1 MVSFCRVFAV
11 YLFAYFFCVVVF
23 EGRVLH
29 AVHVAPSH
37 TCLPICPH
45 HHQSPRHSAPDYFDP
60 TTVTRD
66 LGDNWALKS
75 SNLRKLLRNLEV
87 YYHSELDKTSDLFSS
102 LDVSAIAK
110 EADAHG
116 IVSLVELVAAAA
128 VQCEKR
134 GEIVPRIMT
143 MSASGQVEMKAVIE
157 DSMGQLQDR
166 QGGDDDDGNDED
178 DIGSGPGG
186 EEIEFDSDD
195 YNSDDDGDPSK
206 SMSAMF
212 TAAEHDIDAAM
223 ADLDG
228 EAAAISG
235 SPRGSGG
242 AALAKE
248 RDELNSLL
256 EETQRE
262 LASQKSQAAILAEE
276 HESAERK
283 LRALAEDLQERL
295 GRRQEELSAAEEEL
309 VKTKRGRDDAESKV
323 ADLTEKC
330 ATLAD
335 ELDVASAKAAQLAKA
350 EATVVAYRKRL
361 EAAGSMTQQM
371 TEMENQAEG
380 YLRQIMELETD
391 VKKLPGLQNTVDELQ
406 TKVGKLEKERV
417 TAEDD
422 LRAKATEVS
431 KLKGELSSTESAR
444 KMFEEELTALKAQ
457 QENAADTSMDDLAND
472 VSGMSMSG
480 AHAKSLAEAKE
491 KAMRMDV
498 ANQKLQEQM
507 EEMKRKHEAEL
518 EQAAAA
524 AESAAAAAAS
534 AAATSEAAAAAKQQG
549 QPAVS
554 SLEIARL
561 KGQIAQ
567 LEKDMKQ
574 KEAEKAKLGSD
585 KEKLEAY
592 TKKTLSK
599 FQEKYLVALQECKAK
614 LKEKHDKIEALEMR
628 SASEKTAQKRE
639 ERLLSSTIYELG
651 LAIMQQRLKDR

>member
-1 MVSFCRVFAV
+1 MSDDEARNAALVEFVGIFEDVSSAPTTLSDLSDGVA
-11 YLFAYFFCVVVF
+11 LFEALS
-23 EGRVLH
+23 E
-29 AVHVAPSH
+29 
-37 TCLPICPH
+37 I
-45 HHQSPRHSAPDYFDP
+45 APDYFDP

-110 EADAHG
+110 EADVHG

-166 QGGDDDDGNDED
+166 QGGDDDDGNDEE

-186 EEIEFDSDD
+186 GEIEFDSDD

-228 EAAAISG
+228 GEAAAISG
-235 SPRGSGG
+235 SPRGSGS

-248 RDELNSLL
+248 REELNSLL
-256 EETQRE
+256 EEAQRE

-323 ADLTEKC
+323 TDLTEKC

-422 LRAKATEVS
+422 LRAKATEVT
-431 KLKGELSSTESAR
+431 KLKGEVSSTESAR

-457 QENAADTSMDDLAND
+457 QESAADTSMDDLAND
-472 VSGMSMSG
+472 VSSMSMSG

-518 EQAAAA
+518 EKATAA

-554 SLEIARL
+554 SLEMARL
-561 KGQIAQ
+561 QGQIAQ
-567 LEKDMKQ
+567 LEKDLKQ

>member
-1 MVSFCRVFAV
+1 
-11 YLFAYFFCVVVF
+11 
-23 EGRVLH
+23 
-29 AVHVAPSH
+29 
-37 TCLPICPH
+37 
-45 HHQSPRHSAPDYFDP
+45 
-60 TTVTRD
+60 
-66 LGDNWALKS
+66 
-75 SNLRKLLRNLEV
+75 
-87 YYHSELDKTSDLFSS
+87 
-102 LDVSAIAK
+102 
-110 EADAHG
+110 
-116 IVSLVELVAAAA
+116 
-128 VQCEKR
+128 
-134 GEIVPRIMT
+134 
-143 MSASGQVEMKAVIE
+143 MSASGQVEMKGVIE

-166 QGGDDDDGNDED
+166 DDGDEDDEIDRVDGDDDDDGNEDEG
-178 DIGSGPGG
+178 IGGGPGG
-186 EEIEFDSDD
+186 GEIEFDSDD
-195 YNSDDDGDPSK
+195 YDSDDNGDPSN

-212 TAAEHDIDAAM
+212 SAAEHDIDAAM

-228 EAAAISG
+228 EAAVISG
-235 SPRGSGG
+235 SPRGSGSVT
-242 AALAKE
+242 LIKE
-248 RDELNSLL
+248 RDELKSSL
-256 EETQRE
+256 EQAQRE
-262 LASQKSQAAILAEE
+262 LASHKSQATILAEE

-309 VKTKRGRDDAESKV
+309 AKTKRARDDAESKV
-323 ADLTEKC
+323 TDLTEKC

-391 VKKLPGLQNTVDELQ
+391 VKRLPGLQNTVDELQ
-406 TKVGKLEKERV
+406 TKVSKLEKERV
-417 TAEDD
+417 ATEDD
-422 LRAKATEVS
+422 LRAKAAEVT
-431 KLKGELSSTESAR
+431 KLKGELSSAESAR
-444 KMFEEELTALKAQ
+444 KMFEEELTTLKAQ
-457 QENAADTSMDDLAND
+457 QESAADTSMDDLAKD

-480 AHAKSLAEAKE
+480 ANAKSMAEAKE
-491 KAMRMDV
+491 KAMRMEV
-498 ANQKLQEQM
+498 ENQKLQEEM
-507 EEMKRKHEAEL
+507 EEMKRRHEAEL

-524 AESAAAAAAS
+524 AEAAAAA
-534 AAATSEAAAAAKQQG
+534 AAATSEAAAAAKEQA

-554 SLEIARL
+554 SLELAKL
-561 KGQIAQ
+561 KGHIAQ
-567 LEKDMKQ
+567 LEKDLKQ

-651 LAIMQQRLKDR
+651 LAIMQQRLKER

>member
-1 MVSFCRVFAV
+1 M
-11 YLFAYFFCVVVF
+11 
-23 EGRVLH
+23 
-29 AVHVAPSH
+29 PSNM
-37 TCLPICPH
+37 P
-45 HHQSPRHSAPDYFDP
+45 SPRHSAPDYFDP

-87 YYHSELDKTSDLFSS
+87 YYHSELDKTSELFSS

-549 QPAVS
+549 QPAAAVS

>member
-1 MVSFCRVFAV
+1 M
-11 YLFAYFFCVVVF
+11 
-23 EGRVLH
+23 
-29 AVHVAPSH
+29 PSNM
-37 TCLPICPH
+37 P
-45 HHQSPRHSAPDYFDP
+45 SPRHSAPDYFDP

-87 YYHSELDKTSDLFSS
+87 YYHSELDKTSELFSS

>member
-1 MVSFCRVFAV
+1 
-11 YLFAYFFCVVVF
+11 
-23 EGRVLH
+23 
-29 AVHVAPSH
+29 
-37 TCLPICPH
+37 
-45 HHQSPRHSAPDYFDP
+45 
-60 TTVTRD
+60 
-66 LGDNWALKS
+66 
-75 SNLRKLLRNLEV
+75 
-87 YYHSELDKTSDLFSS
+87 
-102 LDVSAIAK
+102 
-110 EADAHG
+110 
-116 IVSLVELVAAAA
+116 
-128 VQCEKR
+128 
-134 GEIVPRIMT
+134 
-143 MSASGQVEMKAVIE
+143 MSASGQVEMKGVIE

-166 QGGDDDDGNDED
+166 DDGDEDDEIDGVDGEDDDDGNDDEG
-178 DIGSGPGG
+178 IGG
-186 EEIEFDSDD
+186 ESGGAEIEFDSDD
-195 YNSDDDGDPSK
+195 YDSDDNGDPSN

-212 TAAEHDIDAAM
+212 SAAEHDIDAAM

-235 SPRGSGG
+235 SPRGSGS
-242 AALAKE
+242 AALIKE
-248 RDELNSLL
+248 RDELKSSL
-256 EETQRE
+256 EQAQRE
-262 LASQKSQAAILAEE
+262 LASHKSQATILAEE

-309 VKTKRGRDDAESKV
+309 AKTKRARDDAESKV
-323 ADLTEKC
+323 TDLTEKC

-391 VKKLPGLQNTVDELQ
+391 VKRLPGLQNTVDELQ

-422 LRAKATEVS
+422 LRAKAAEVT
-431 KLKGELSSTESAR
+431 KLKGELSSAESAR
-444 KMFEEELTALKAQ
+444 KMFEEELTTLKAQ
-457 QENAADTSMDDLAND
+457 QESAADTSMDDLAKD

-480 AHAKSLAEAKE
+480 ANAKSMAEAKE
-491 KAMRMDV
+491 KAIRMEV
-498 ANQKLQEQM
+498 ENQKLQE
-507 EEMKRKHEAEL
+507 EMKRRHEAEL

-524 AESAAAAAAS
+524 AAAA
-534 AAATSEAAAAAKQQG
+534 AAATSEAAAVAKEQA

-554 SLEIARL
+554 SLELAKL
-561 KGQIAQ
+561 KGHIAQ
-567 LEKDMKQ
+567 LEKDLKQ

-651 LAIMQQRLKDR
+651 LAIMQQRLKER

>member
-1 MVSFCRVFAV
+1 MSDYEARNAALVEFVGIFEDVSSAPTTLSDLSDGVA
-11 YLFAYFFCVVVF
+11 LFEALS
-23 EGRVLH
+23 E
-29 AVHVAPSH
+29 
-37 TCLPICPH
+37 I
-45 HHQSPRHSAPDYFDP
+45 APDYFDP

-110 EADAHG
+110 EADVHG

-166 QGGDDDDGNDED
+166 QGGDDDGGNDEE

-186 EEIEFDSDD
+186 GEIEFDSDD

-228 EAAAISG
+228 GEAAAISG
-235 SPRGSGG
+235 SPRGSGS

-256 EETQRE
+256 EEAQRE

-295 GRRQEELSAAEEEL
+295 GRRQEDLSAAEEKL

-323 ADLTEKC
+323 TDLTEKC

-422 LRAKATEVS
+422 LRAKATEVT
-431 KLKGELSSTESAR
+431 KLKGEVSSTESAR

-457 QENAADTSMDDLAND
+457 QESAADTSMDDLAND
-472 VSGMSMSG
+472 VSSMSMSG

-518 EQAAAA
+518 EKAAAA
-524 AESAAAAAAS
+524 AESAAAAAS

-554 SLEIARL
+554 SLEMARL
-561 KGQIAQ
+561 QGQIAQ
-567 LEKDMKQ
+567 LEKDLKQ

>member
-1 MVSFCRVFAV
+1 M
-11 YLFAYFFCVVVF
+11 
-23 EGRVLH
+23 
-29 AVHVAPSH
+29 
-37 TCLPICPH
+37 
-45 HHQSPRHSAPDYFDP
+45 
-60 TTVTRD
+60 
-66 LGDNWALKS
+66 
-75 SNLRKLLRNLEV
+75 
-87 YYHSELDKTSDLFSS
+87 
-102 LDVSAIAK
+102 DVSAIAK
-110 EADAHG
+110 EADADG

-143 MSASGQVEMKAVIE
+143 MSASGQVEMKGVIE

-166 QGGDDDDGNDED
+166 DDGDEDDDVDGDDGDDDGNDDEG
-178 DIGSGPGG
+178 IGGGPGSG
-186 EEIEFDSDD
+186 EIEFDSDD
-195 YNSDDDGDPSK
+195 YDSDDNGDPSN

-212 TAAEHDIDAAM
+212 SAAEHDIDAAM

-235 SPRGSGG
+235 SSRGSGSA
-242 AALAKE
+242 AALIKE
-248 RDELNSLL
+248 RDELKASL
-256 EETQRE
+256 EEAQRE
-262 LASQKSQAAILAEE
+262 LASNKSQAAILAEE

-295 GRRQEELSAAEEEL
+295 GRRQEELSVAEDEL
-309 VKTKRGRDDAESKV
+309 AKTKRARDDAESKLT
-323 ADLTEKC
+323 DLTEKC

-335 ELDVASAKAAQLAKA
+335 ELDVASAKVAQLAKA

-391 VKKLPGLQNTVDELQ
+391 AKRLPGLQKTVDELQ

-422 LRAKATEVS
+422 LRAKTAEVT

-444 KMFEEELTALKAQ
+444 KMFEEELTTLKAQ
-457 QENAADTSMDDLAND
+457 QESAADTSMDDLAND

-480 AHAKSLAEAKE
+480 ANAKSMAEAKE
-491 KAMRMDV
+491 KAMRLEV
-498 ANQKLQEQM
+498 ENKKLQEQM
-507 EEMKRKHEAEL
+507 EEMKRQHETEL

-524 AESAAAAAAS
+524 AEAAAAAAAS
-534 AAATSEAAAAAKQQG
+534 AAATSEAAAAAKEQA

-554 SLEIARL
+554 SLELAKL

-567 LEKDMKQ
+567 LEKDLKQ

-651 LAIMQQRLKDR
+651 LAIMQQRLKER

>member
-1 MVSFCRVFAV
+1 M
-11 YLFAYFFCVVVF
+11 
-23 EGRVLH
+23 
-29 AVHVAPSH
+29 
-37 TCLPICPH
+37 
-45 HHQSPRHSAPDYFDP
+45 
-60 TTVTRD
+60 
-66 LGDNWALKS
+66 
-75 SNLRKLLRNLEV
+75 
-87 YYHSELDKTSDLFSS
+87 
-102 LDVSAIAK
+102 
-110 EADAHG
+110 
-116 IVSLVELVAAAA
+116 
-128 VQCEKR
+128 
-134 GEIVPRIMT
+134 
-143 MSASGQVEMKAVIE
+143 
-157 DSMGQLQDR
+157 QDR

-235 SPRGSGG
+235 SPRGSGS
-242 AALAKE
+242 AAFAKE

-422 LRAKATEVS
+422 LRAKATEVT

-549 QPAVS
+549 QPAAAVS

>member
-1 MVSFCRVFAV
+1 
-11 YLFAYFFCVVVF
+11 
-23 EGRVLH
+23 
-29 AVHVAPSH
+29 
-37 TCLPICPH
+37 
-45 HHQSPRHSAPDYFDP
+45 
-60 TTVTRD
+60 
-66 LGDNWALKS
+66 
-75 SNLRKLLRNLEV
+75 
-87 YYHSELDKTSDLFSS
+87 
-102 LDVSAIAK
+102 
-110 EADAHG
+110 
-116 IVSLVELVAAAA
+116 
-128 VQCEKR
+128 
-134 GEIVPRIMT
+134 
-143 MSASGQVEMKAVIE
+143 MSASGQVEMKGVIE
-157 DSMGQLQDR
+157 DSLGQLQDR
-166 QGGDDDDGNDED
+166 DDGDEDDEIDGVDGKDDGNDDEG
-178 DIGSGPGG
+178 IGGGSGGA
-186 EEIEFDSDD
+186 EIEFDSDD
-195 YNSDDDGDPSK
+195 YDSDDNGDPSN

-212 TAAEHDIDAAM
+212 SAAEHDIDAAM

-235 SPRGSGG
+235 SPRGSGS
-242 AALAKE
+242 AALIKE
-248 RDELNSLL
+248 RDELKSSL
-256 EETQRE
+256 EQAQRE
-262 LASQKSQAAILAEE
+262 LASHKSQATILAEE

-309 VKTKRGRDDAESKV
+309 AKTKRARDDAESKV
-323 ADLTEKC
+323 TDLTEKC

-371 TEMENQAEG
+371 TEIENQAEG

-391 VKKLPGLQNTVDELQ
+391 VKRLPGLQNTVDELQ

-422 LRAKATEVS
+422 LRAKAAEVT
-431 KLKGELSSTESAR
+431 KLKGELSSAESAR
-444 KMFEEELTALKAQ
+444 KMFEEELTTLKAQ
-457 QENAADTSMDDLAND
+457 QESAADTSMDDLAKD

-480 AHAKSLAEAKE
+480 ANAKSMAEAKE
-491 KAMRMDV
+491 KAIRMEV
-498 ANQKLQEQM
+498 ENQKLQE
-507 EEMKRKHEAEL
+507 EMKRRHEAEL

-524 AESAAAAAAS
+524 A
-534 AAATSEAAAAAKQQG
+534 AAATSEAAAVAKEQA
-549 QPAVS
+549 QPPVS
-554 SLEIARL
+554 SLELAKL
-561 KGQIAQ
+561 KGHIAQ
-567 LEKDMKQ
+567 LEKDLKQ

-651 LAIMQQRLKDR
+651 LAIMQQRLKER

>member
-1 MVSFCRVFAV
+1 M
-11 YLFAYFFCVVVF
+11 
-23 EGRVLH
+23 
-29 AVHVAPSH
+29 
-37 TCLPICPH
+37 
-45 HHQSPRHSAPDYFDP
+45 
-60 TTVTRD
+60 
-66 LGDNWALKS
+66 
-75 SNLRKLLRNLEV
+75 
-87 YYHSELDKTSDLFSS
+87 
-102 LDVSAIAK
+102 DVSAIAK
-110 EADAHG
+110 EADADG

-143 MSASGQVEMKAVIE
+143 MSASGQVEMKGVIE

-166 QGGDDDDGNDED
+166 DDGDEDDDVDGDDGDDDGNDDEG
-178 DIGSGPGG
+178 IGGGPGG
-186 EEIEFDSDD
+186 GEIEFDSDD
-195 YNSDDDGDPSK
+195 YDSDDNGDPSN

-212 TAAEHDIDAAM
+212 SAAEHDIDAAM

-235 SPRGSGG
+235 SPRGSGSVT
-242 AALAKE
+242 LIKE
-248 RDELNSLL
+248 RDELKSSL
-256 EETQRE
+256 EQAQRE
-262 LASQKSQAAILAEE
+262 LASHKSQATILAEE

-309 VKTKRGRDDAESKV
+309 AKTKRARDDAESKV
-323 ADLTEKC
+323 TDLTEKC

-391 VKKLPGLQNTVDELQ
+391 VKRLPGLQNTVDELQ

-422 LRAKATEVS
+422 LRAKAAEVT
-431 KLKGELSSTESAR
+431 KLKGELSSAESAR
-444 KMFEEELTALKAQ
+444 KMFEEELTTLKAQ
-457 QENAADTSMDDLAND
+457 QESAADTSMDDLAKD

-480 AHAKSLAEAKE
+480 ANAKSMAEAKE
-491 KAMRMDV
+491 KAMRMEV
-498 ANQKLQEQM
+498 ENQKLQEEM
-507 EEMKRKHEAEL
+507 EEMKRRHEAEL

-524 AESAAAAAAS
+524 AEAAAAAA
-534 AAATSEAAAAAKQQG
+534 AATAATSEAAAAAKEQA

-554 SLEIARL
+554 SLELAKL
-561 KGQIAQ
+561 KGHIAQ
-567 LEKDMKQ
+567 LEKDLKQ

-651 LAIMQQRLKDR
+651 LAIMQQRLKER

>member
-1 MVSFCRVFAV
+1 M
-11 YLFAYFFCVVVF
+11 
-23 EGRVLH
+23 
-29 AVHVAPSH
+29 PSNM
-37 TCLPICPH
+37 P
-45 HHQSPRHSAPDYFDP
+45 SPRHSAPDYFDP

-235 SPRGSGG
+235 SPRGSGS
-242 AALAKE
+242 AAFAKE

-422 LRAKATEVS
+422 LRAKATEVT

-567 LEKDMKQ
+567 LEKDLKQ

>member
-1 MVSFCRVFAV
+1 M
-11 YLFAYFFCVVVF
+11 F

-29 AVHVAPSH
+29 VAPSHH

-110 EADAHG
+110 EADVHG

-166 QGGDDDDGNDED
+166 QGGDDDDGNDEE

-186 EEIEFDSDD
+186 GEIEFDSDD

-228 EAAAISG
+228 GEAAAISG
-235 SPRGSGG
+235 SPRGSGS

-256 EETQRE
+256 EEAQRE
-262 LASQKSQAAILAEE
+262 LASQKSQAVILAEE

-295 GRRQEELSAAEEEL
+295 GKRQEELSAAEEEL

-323 ADLTEKC
+323 TDLTEKC

-422 LRAKATEVS
+422 LRAKATEVT
-431 KLKGELSSTESAR
+431 KLKGEVSSTESAR

-457 QENAADTSMDDLAND
+457 QESAADTSMDDLAND
-472 VSGMSMSG
+472 VSSMSMSG

-518 EQAAAA
+518 EKAAAA
-524 AESAAAAAAS
+524 AESAAVAAAAS

-554 SLEIARL
+554 SLEMARL
-561 KGQIAQ
+561 QGQIAQ
-567 LEKDMKQ
+567 LEKDLKQ
-574 KEAEKAKLGSD
+574 KQAEKAKLGSD

>member
-1 MVSFCRVFAV
+1 
-11 YLFAYFFCVVVF
+11 
-23 EGRVLH
+23 
-29 AVHVAPSH
+29 
-37 TCLPICPH
+37 
-45 HHQSPRHSAPDYFDP
+45 
-60 TTVTRD
+60 
-66 LGDNWALKS
+66 
-75 SNLRKLLRNLEV
+75 
-87 YYHSELDKTSDLFSS
+87 
-102 LDVSAIAK
+102 
-110 EADAHG
+110 
-116 IVSLVELVAAAA
+116 
-128 VQCEKR
+128 
-134 GEIVPRIMT
+134 

-166 QGGDDDDGNDED
+166 QGGDDDGGNDEE

-186 EEIEFDSDD
+186 GEIEFDSDD

-228 EAAAISG
+228 GEAAAISS
-235 SPRGSGG
+235 SPRGSGS

-248 RDELNSLL
+248 REELNSLL
-256 EETQRE
+256 EEAQRE

-323 ADLTEKC
+323 TDLTEKC

-422 LRAKATEVS
+422 LRAKATEVT
-431 KLKGELSSTESAR
+431 KLKGEVSSTESAR

-457 QENAADTSMDDLAND
+457 QESAADTSMDDLAND

-480 AHAKSLAEAKE
+480 AHAKNLAEAKE

-498 ANQKLQEQM
+498 ANQKLQEQL

-518 EQAAAA
+518 EKAAAA
-524 AESAAAAAAS
+524 AESAAAAAS

-554 SLEIARL
+554 SLEMARL
-561 KGQIAQ
+561 QGQIAQ
-567 LEKDMKQ
+567 LEKDLKQ

>member
-1 MVSFCRVFAV
+1 M
-11 YLFAYFFCVVVF
+11 
-23 EGRVLH
+23 
-29 AVHVAPSH
+29 PSNM
-37 TCLPICPH
+37 P
-45 HHQSPRHSAPDYFDP
+45 SPRHSAPDYFDP

-235 SPRGSGG
+235 SPRGSGS
-242 AALAKE
+242 AAFAKE

-422 LRAKATEVS
+422 LRAKATEVT

-549 QPAVS
+549 QPAAAVS

-567 LEKDMKQ
+567 LEKDLKQ